1 MRNPKWTRD
10 ELLLVLHLYLQNPKS
25 PPSKQSKEV
34 KEMSEILGR
43 LGNKLGIDTDSKFR
57 NINGVYM
64 KMMNFLRFDGSYE
77 GVGLTRGG
85 KDEQVVWDLYSDK
98 QQELSKIVKSIR
110 ELIDSDIELPPTTEE
125 SEEEDLEE
133 GKLKTRLHK
142 VRERSPNTV
151 KKKKKNFLEQN
162 GRLYC
167 EVCGFDFVKE
177 YGSRGDGFI
186 ECHHTKFLSDY
197 DEPTKT
203 SITDL
208 VLLCSNCHRMIHR
221 KKPWL
226 SVDEL
231 KEVKGTVGE

>member
-1 MRNPKWTRD
+1 MRNPKWSRD

-25 PPSKQSKEV
+25 PPSKDSEEV

-43 LGNKLGIDTDSKFR
+43 LNSRLGEDTNSKFR
-57 NINGVYM
+57 NSNGVYM
-64 KMMNFLRFDGSYE
+64 KMMNFRRFDGSID

-98 QQELSKIVKSIR
+98 PKELSKIVKSIR
-110 ELIDSDIELPPTTEE
+110 ELIETNVELPPTIDEQD
-125 SEEEDLEE
+125 EEDLEE
-133 GKLKTRLHK
+133 GKLRTRFHK
-142 VRERSPNTV
+142 VRERNTKTV
-151 KKKKKNFLEQN
+151 KKKKEDFLKKN

-167 EVCGFDFVKE
+167 EVCDFDFVKE

-203 SITDL
+203 SISDL

-231 KEVKGTVGE
+231 KEVKGVSQ

>member
-25 PPSKQSKEV
+25 PPSKQSREV

-98 QQELSKIVKSIR
+98 YQELSKIVKSIR

-125 SEEEDLEE
+125 PEEEDLEE

-142 VRERSPNTV
+142 VRERNPNTV

-167 EVCGFDFVKE
+167 EVCSFDFVKE

-226 SVDEL
+226 SIDEL
-231 KEVKGTVGE
+231 KDVKGVSR

>member
-1 MRNPKWTRD
+1 M
-10 ELLLVLHLYLQNPKS
+10 
-25 PPSKQSKEV
+25 
-34 KEMSEILGR
+34 
-43 LGNKLGIDTDSKFR
+43 
-57 NINGVYM
+57 
-64 KMMNFLRFDGSYE
+64 
-77 GVGLTRGG
+77 
-85 KDEQVVWDLYSDK
+85 
-98 QQELSKIVKSIR
+98 
-110 ELIDSDIELPPTTEE
+110 IDSDIELSPTTEE

-142 VRERSPNTV
+142 VRERNPNTV

-167 EVCGFDFVKE
+167 EVCSFDFVKE

-203 SITDL
+203 SISDL

-231 KEVKGTVGE
+231 KEVRGTNR

>member
-1 MRNPKWTRD
+1 MRNPKWSRD
-10 ELLLVLHLYLQNPKS
+10 ELLLVLHLYLRNPKS
-25 PPSKQSKEV
+25 PPSKESKEV
-34 KEMSEILGR
+34 KEMSETLGR
-43 LGNKLGIDTDSKFR
+43 LNNRLGGDTNEKFR
-57 NINGVYM
+57 NTNGVYM
-64 KMMNFLRFDGSYE
+64 KMMNFRRFDGSIE

-85 KDEQVVWDLYSDK
+85 KDEKVVWDLYSDK
-98 QQELSKIVKSIR
+98 QKELTNIVNSIKK
-110 ELIDSDIELPPTTEE
+110 LIEINIELPPTIDEQD
-125 SEEEDLEE
+125 EEDLEE

-142 VRERSPNTV
+142 VRERNPSTV
-151 KKKKKNFLEQN
+151 KKKKNNFLKQN

-167 EVCGFDFVKE
+167 EVCDFDFVKE

-203 SITDL
+203 SISDL

-231 KEVKGTVGE
+231 KEVRGTNR

>member
-1 MRNPKWTRD
+1 MKNPKWTRD

-25 PPSKQSKEV
+25 PPSKDSEEV
-34 KEMSEILGR
+34 KEMSETLVR
-43 LGNKLGIDTDSKFR
+43 LSNKLGVDTDSKFR
-57 NINGVYM
+57 NANGVSM
-64 KMMNFLRFDGSYE
+64 KMMNFRRFDGSYD

-98 QQELSKIVKSIR
+98 PKELSKIVKSIR
-110 ELIDSDIELPPTTEE
+110 ELIETNVELPPTIDEQD
-125 SEEEDLEE
+125 EEDLEE
-133 GKLKTRLHK
+133 GKLRTRFHK
-142 VRERSPNTV
+142 VRERNTKTV
-151 KKKKKNFLEQN
+151 KKKKEDFLKKN

-167 EVCGFDFVKE
+167 EVCDFDFVKE

-226 SVDEL
+226 SIDEL
-231 KEVKGTVGE
+231 KDVKGLSR